1 MTCPPTTTT
10 PVATYS
16 QKRARSPKSQHGD
29 RDPELAVPAAGAGLH
44 RGIDL
49 LPRPWRDQLPESS
62 PKPSPH
68 PRHLFLRGLS
78 PGPTRVVLPPQ
89 LAPLH
94 ILAVI
99 FLVIVGLIGFTVFAI
114 FVTNKG
120 IGQAVSGRGYKEYK
134 IGDFSHWLQHYVV
147 NGKNWGPIKS
157 CLIDAQV
164 CRSLGNDVHQ
174 TQSDFYKKNLSPI
187 QSGCCKPPS
196 YCGYEFKNATFWVV
210 PKSGPEVEDSDC
222 KTWSNEQK
230 TLCYDCQSCKGGV
243 LANIRKE
250 WRRLALFN
258 TCLLVLVTLIYCV
271 GCCASKNNRFSTYN
285 VYNKYRGRGG
295 P

>member
-1 MTCPPTTTT
+1 MFRVSNT
-10 PVATYS
+10 VI
-16 QKRARSPKSQHGD
+16 
-29 RDPELAVPAAGAGLH
+29 
-44 RGIDL
+44 GIL
-49 LPRPWRDQLPESS
+49 NS
-62 PKPSPH
+62 
-68 PRHLFLRGLS
+68 LFLLLGLAS
-78 PGPTRVVLPPQ
+78 IGASIYFHVHGGTNCQKVLQNPLLILGIFFFVVSL
-89 LAPLH
+89 LGLLGSCCRLNSLLY
-94 ILAVI
+94 IYLAVI

-230 TLCYDCQSCKGGV
+230 ALCYDCQSCKGGV

-258 TCLLVLVTLIYCV
+258 TCLLVLVTLVYCV